1 VLVVVGAEVK
11 EQDRVAGDSLDQLK
25 NHHIPKL
32 ILLNLKKNL
41 PKNLKVN
48 RSIGRLPDIQWIKG
62 RQ

>member
-32 ILLNLKKNL
+32 ILLNLKKTYR
-41 PKNLKVN
+41 KILK
-48 RSIGRLPDIQWIKG
+48 
-62 RQ
+62 